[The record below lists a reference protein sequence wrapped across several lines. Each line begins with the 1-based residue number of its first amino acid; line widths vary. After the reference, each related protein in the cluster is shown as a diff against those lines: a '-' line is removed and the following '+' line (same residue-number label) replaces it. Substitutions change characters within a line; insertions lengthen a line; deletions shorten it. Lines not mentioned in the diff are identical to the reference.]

1 MNNIEFIGKKFG
13 RLTILSLTRHGYYVY
28 AVCKCDCGTIKEINL
43 SNILSNKQK
52 SCGCLVKYN
61 LEHGLIHLQHGLSK
75 HPLHNTWDKIKA
87 RCYNIKDEAYQN
99 YGGRGICMCEKWKN
113 SFESFYK
120 WAINNG
126 YKKELSIDRIDNNGN
141 YCPENCRWATK
152 KEQANNRRSNHLIT
166 YNGRTQNILAW
177 SEEKN
182 IPYATLRA
190 RISRYKWSVEKAL
203 ETPVL
208 S

>member
-1 MNNIEFIGKKFG
+1 MFLL
-13 RLTILSLTRHGYYVY
+13 RL
-28 AVCKCDCGTIKEINL
+28 
-43 SNILSNKQK
+43 Q
-52 SCGCLVKYN
+52 
-61 LEHGLIHLQHGLSK
+61 
-75 HPLHNTWDKIKA
+75 
-87 RCYNIKDEAYQN
+87 
-99 YGGRGICMCEKWKN
+99 KN
-113 SFESFYK
+113 SFESFYE

-126 YKKELSIDRIDNNGN
+126 CKKELSIDRIDNNGN
-141 YCPENCRWATK
+141 YYPENCRWATK

-182 IPYATLRA
+182 IPYATLQA

-203 ETPVL
+203 ETPIL